1 MHNAPASPQHDNAKA
16 QQSDSSK
23 TVPAVGN
30 RRKQR
35 VNPSRYRL
43 IGPTFTS
50 LLALVASGALN
61 VTLTIPRCFFE
72 AARLLQG

>member
-1 MHNAPASPQHDNAKA
+1 MPRPRRSTITRRRNNA
-16 QQSDSSK
+16 
-23 TVPAVGN
+23 TVRKLCLLWATA
-30 RRKQR
+30 RKQR